1 MTIDE
6 INKELDNLEIKDL
19 YSAIKGNIL
28 GSLKVALENS
38 NKNKVEFYNNLTLDE
53 IVRDIEDQ
61 VDELICNYDI
71 YNIEFWH
78 GTSDRCENHP
88 YKYTHYRGDNKHC
101 K

>member
-61 VDELICNYDI
+61 VDELICNYDN
-71 YNIEFWH
+71 YNIEELL
-78 GTSDRCENHP
+78 DEDICL
-88 YKYTHYRGDNKHC
+88 
-101 K
+101 

>member
-53 IVRDIEDQ
+53 IVIDIEDQ
-61 VDELICNYDI
+61 VNELIYNYDI
-71 YNIEFWH
+71 YNIEELL
-78 GTSDRCENHP
+78 DEDICL
-88 YKYTHYRGDNKHC
+88 
-101 K
+101 

>member
-6 INKELDNLEIKDL
+6 INKELDNLKINDL
-19 YSAIKGNIL
+19 HSAIKGNVL

-53 IVRDIEDQ
+53 IVIDIEDQ

-71 YNIEFWH
+71 YNIEELL
-78 GTSDRCENHP
+78 DEDICL
-88 YKYTHYRGDNKHC
+88 
-101 K
+101 